1 MFSLKIIVS
10 VLILFVLVSF
20 VPQGFAQ
27 ISLGAPAIQMDV
39 SITIEED
46 GKVHV
51 VHKIASNTRIQQLD
65 LIKGTVSNLRVID
78 EQDADVQFAKIGVED
93 ISSVTIFP
101 TKEIVSVKYDL
112 ADVLELKDGVWT
124 WNFFYP
130 ESTMFLFPKSVDLIF
145 VNDRPVNLGYN
156 DAKGIRC
163 HGCQMILEYIINEPV
178 ITQEVKWQD
187 RAFNVEI
194 RTLAE
199 ITSFNFDQPTKTIS
213 FDVKNDH
220 QFVTLLI
227 PLELLWNPYQVYLD
241 QEPYGVFADEEKVF
255 KHEYAVD
262 KTHVQLNIRP
272 ETAGTIRIIGTS
284 VVPEFPLFVPLVLG
298 MSMVMVLVFRKSFA
312 ARTT

>member
-27 ISLGAPAIQMDV
+27 ISLGIPATQIDV
-39 SITIEED
+39 SVTISED

-51 VHKIASNTRIQQLD
+51 VHKIASNTKAQQLD
-65 LIKGTVSNLRVID
+65 LIDGTVSDLKVID
-78 EQDADVQFAKIGVED
+78 EDGNDIEFAKVGVEN
-93 ISSVTIFP
+93 ISGVTIFP
-101 TKEIVSVKYDL
+101 TRERVIVEYDL

-124 WNFFYP
+124 WDFLYLQ
-130 ESTMFLFPKSVDLIF
+130 STMFLFPKSADLIF
-145 VNDRPVNLGYN
+145 ANGTPVNLGYN

-178 ITQEVKWQD
+178 ITQEVRWQD
-187 RAFNVEI
+187 KAFDVEI

-213 FDVKNDH
+213 FDVKGDH

-241 QEPYGVFADEEKVF
+241 KEPYGVFTDEEKVLR
-255 KHEYAVD
+255 HEYAVD
-262 KTHVQLNIRP
+262 ETHVQLNIRP

-298 MSMVMVLVFRKSFA
+298 MSMIMVLVFRKSLA

>member
-10 VLILFVLVSF
+10 VLILFALVSL

-51 VHKIASNTRIQQLD
+51 VHKIASNTKAQQLD
-65 LIKGTVSNLRVID
+65 LINGTVSNLRVID

-241 QEPYGVFADEEKVF
+241 QEPYGVFADEEKVL

-312 ARTT
+312 AGTT

>member
-27 ISLGAPAIQMDV
+27 ISLGAPANQVDV

-51 VHKIASNTRIQQLD
+51 VHKIASNTKAQQLD

-78 EQDADVQFAKIGVED
+78 EQDADVEFAKVGVED
-93 ISSVTIFP
+93 ISGVTIFP
-101 TKEIVSVKYDL
+101 TKKSVIVEYNL

-124 WNFFYP
+124 WNFLYTQ
-130 ESTMFLFPKSVDLIF
+130 STMFLFPENVDLIF

-163 HGCQMILEYIINEPV
+163 HGCQMILEYVINEPV

-262 KTHVQLNIRP
+262 ETHVQLNIRP

-312 ARTT
+312 AGTT

>member
-27 ISLGAPAIQMDV
+27 ISLGAPAVQKDIRV
-39 SITIEED
+39 TIEED
-46 GKVHV
+46 GNVHV
-51 VHKIASNTRIQQLD
+51 VHKIASNTKAQQLD
-65 LIKGTVSNLRVID
+65 LINGTVSNLRVID
-78 EQDADVQFAKIGVED
+78 EQDADVQFAKVGVED

-101 TKEIVSVKYDL
+101 TKEIVSVEYDL

-130 ESTMFLFPKSVDLIF
+130 ESTMFFFPKSVDLIF

-199 ITSFNFDQPTKTIS
+199 ITSFNFDQPKKTIS

-220 QFVTLLI
+220 QFVTLLV
-227 PLELLWNPYQVYLD
+227 PLKLLWNPYQVYLD
-241 QEPYGVFADEEKVF
+241 QEPYGVFTDEEKVF
-255 KHEYAVD
+255 KHEFVVNE
-262 KTHVQLNIRP
+262 THVQLNIRP

-312 ARTT
+312 SRTT

>member
-27 ISLGAPAIQMDV
+27 ISLGVPAIQMDV

-51 VHKIASNTRIQQLD
+51 VHKIASNTKAQQLD
-65 LIKGTVSNLRVID
+65 LINGTVSNLRVID

-194 RTLAE
+194 ITLAE
-199 ITSFNFDQPTKTIS
+199 ITSFNFDQPKKTIS

-227 PLELLWNPYQVYLD
+227 PLEFLWNPYQVYLD

-255 KHEYAVD
+255 KHEFVVNE
-262 KTHVQLNIRP
+262 THVQLNMRP

-312 ARTT
+312 AGTT

>member
-10 VLILFVLVSF
+10 VLILFVLVS
-20 VPQGFAQ
+20 VIPQSFAQ
-27 ISLGAPAIQMDV
+27 ISLGTPAIQMDV

-51 VHKIASNTRIQQLD
+51 VHKIASNTKAQQLD
-65 LIKGTVSNLRVID
+65 LINGTVSALKVAD
-78 EQDADVQFAKIGVED
+78 EDGNDVEFAKVGVED
-93 ISSVTIFP
+93 VSSVTIFP
-101 TKEIVSVKYDL
+101 TKERVIVEYDL

-124 WNFFYP
+124 WNFLYLQ
-130 ESTMFLFPKSVDLIF
+130 STMFLFPESVDLIF
-145 VNDRPVNLGYN
+145 ANDRPVNLGSN

-178 ITQEVKWQD
+178 IKQEVKWQD
-187 RAFNVEI
+187 KTFDVEI

-199 ITSFNFDQPTKTIS
+199 VTSFNFDQPTKTIS
-213 FDVKNDH
+213 FDVKGVH

-241 QEPYGVFADEEKVF
+241 QEPYGVLADEEKVL

-262 KTHVQLNIRP
+262 DAYVQLNIRP
-272 ETAGTIRIIGTS
+272 ETAGNVRIIGTS
-284 VVPEFPLFVPLVLG
+284 VVPEFPLFVPVVLG
-298 MSMVMVLVFRKSFA
+298 MSMIMVLVFRKSLA

>member
-1 MFSLKIIVS
+1 MFSLKIIVAI
-10 VLILFVLVSF
+10 LILFVLVSS

-27 ISLGAPAIQMDV
+27 ISLGVPAIQMDV
-39 SITIEED
+39 SITIQED

-51 VHKIASNTRIQQLD
+51 VHKIASNTKAQQLE
-65 LIKGTVSNLRVID
+65 LINGTVSNLRVTD
-78 EQDADVQFAKIGVED
+78 EQDVDVEFAKVGVED

-101 TKEIVSVKYDL
+101 TKERVIVEYDL

-124 WNFFYP
+124 WNFLYL
-130 ESTMFLFPKSVDLIF
+130 ESTMFLFPESADLIF

-187 RAFNVEI
+187 RAFDVEI

-220 QFVTLLI
+220 QFVTLFI

-241 QEPYGVFADEEKVF
+241 QEPYGVFADKEKVLR
-255 KHEYAVD
+255 HENAVD
-262 KTHVQLNIRP
+262 ESHVQLNIRP
-272 ETAGTIRIIGTS
+272 ETAGTVRIIGTS

-298 MSMVMVLVFRKSFA
+298 MSMIMVLVFRKSLA

>member
-1 MFSLKIIVS
+1 MFSLKIIVAI
-10 VLILFVLVSF
+10 LILFVLVSF

-27 ISLGAPAIQMDV
+27 ISLGVPATQIDV
-39 SITIEED
+39 RVTINED

-51 VHKIASNTRIQQLD
+51 IHKIASNTKAQQLD
-65 LIKGTVSNLRVID
+65 LIEGTVSDLKVID
-78 EQDADVQFAKIGVED
+78 EDGNDIEFAKVGVED

-101 TKEIVSVKYDL
+101 TRERVIVEYEL

-124 WNFFYP
+124 WDFLYLQ
-130 ESTMFLFPKSVDLIF
+130 STMFLFPQSADLIF
-145 VNDRPVNLGYN
+145 ANDRPVNLGYN

-163 HGCQMILEYIINEPV
+163 HGCQMILEYVIDEPV
-178 ITQEVKWQD
+178 VMQEVKWQD
-187 RAFNVEI
+187 KAFDVEI

-199 ITSFNFDQPTKTIS
+199 ITSFNFNQTTKTIS
-213 FDVKNDH
+213 FDVKGDH

-241 QEPYGVFADEEKVF
+241 KEPYGVFTDEEKVLR
-255 KHEYAVD
+255 HEYAVD
-262 KTHVQLNIRP
+262 ETHVQLNIRP

-298 MSMVMVLVFRKSFA
+298 MSMIMILVFRKSLA

>member
-1 MFSLKIIVS
+1 MFILKIIVS
-10 VLILFVLVSF
+10 ALILFALVSL

-27 ISLGAPAIQMDV
+27 ISLGVPAIQDDIRV
-39 SITIEED
+39 TIEED
-46 GKVHV
+46 GNVHV
-51 VHKIASNTRIQQLD
+51 VHRIAKNTMAQQLD
-65 LIKGTVSNLRVID
+65 LINGTVSNLRVID
-78 EQDADVQFAKIGVED
+78 EQDADVQFAKVGVED

-101 TKEIVSVKYDL
+101 TKEIVSVEYDL
-112 ADVLELKDGVWT
+112 ADVLELKEGVWT
-124 WNFFYP
+124 WNSFYP
-130 ESTMFLFPKSVDLIF
+130 ESTMFFFPKSVDLIF

-194 RTLAE
+194 RTLAN
-199 ITSFNFDQPTKTIS
+199 ITSFNFDQPKKTIS

-241 QEPYGVFADEEKVF
+241 QEPYGVFTDEEKVL

-262 KTHVQLNIRP
+262 ETHVQLNIRP

-298 MSMVMVLVFRKSFA
+298 MSMIMVLVFRKSLA
-312 ARTT
+312 TRTT

>member
-10 VLILFVLVSF
+10 VLILFALVSL

-51 VHKIASNTRIQQLD
+51 VHRIASNTKAQQLD
-65 LIKGTVSNLRVID
+65 LINGTVSNLRVID

-163 HGCQMILEYIINEPV
+163 HGCQMILEYIINKPV

-187 RAFNVEI
+187 RVFNVEI
-194 RTLAE
+194 ITLAE
-199 ITSFNFDQPTKTIS
+199 ITSFNFDQPKKTIS

-298 MSMVMVLVFRKSFA
+298 MSMVMVLVFRKSLA

>member
-1 MFSLKIIVS
+1 MFSLKIIVAI
-10 VLILFVLVSF
+10 LILFVLVSS

-27 ISLGAPAIQMDV
+27 ISLGVPAIQMDV

-51 VHKIASNTRIQQLD
+51 VHKIASNTKAQQLD
-65 LIKGTVSNLRVID
+65 LVSGTVSNLRATD
-78 EQDADVQFAKIGVED
+78 EQDVDVEFAKVGVED
-93 ISSVTIFP
+93 ISGITIFP
-101 TKEIVSVKYDL
+101 TKKIVIVEYDL
-112 ADVLELKDGVWT
+112 ADVLELKNGIWT

-130 ESTMFLFPKSVDLIF
+130 GNTMFLFPKSADLVF
-145 VNDRPVNLGYN
+145 VNERPVNLEYN
-156 DAKGIRC
+156 NAKGIRC
-163 HGCQMILEYIINEPV
+163 HGCEMILEYIINEPV
-178 ITQEVKWQD
+178 IMQEVKWQD
-187 RAFNVEI
+187 RTFNVEI

-241 QEPYGVFADEEKVF
+241 QEPYGVFTDKEKVL
-255 KHEYAVD
+255 KHEYAIE

-272 ETAGTIRIIGTS
+272 ETAGTVRIIGTS

-298 MSMVMVLVFRKSFA
+298 MSMIMVLVFRKSLA
-312 ARTT
+312 SRTT

>member
-27 ISLGAPAIQMDV
+27 ISLGVPAIQMDV

-51 VHKIASNTRIQQLD
+51 VHKIASNTQAQQLNLIEGSVSD
-65 LIKGTVSNLRVID
+65 LKVTD
-78 EQDADVQFAKIGVED
+78 EDGNDIEFAKVGVED

-101 TKEIVSVKYDL
+101 TKERVIVEYDL
-112 ADVLELKDGVWT
+112 ADVLELKDGIWT

-130 ESTMFLFPKSVDLIF
+130 GSTIFLFPKSADLVF
-145 VNDRPVNLGYN
+145 ANDRPVNLGYN

-178 ITQEVKWQD
+178 IMQEVKWQD
-187 RAFNVEI
+187 KAFNVEI
-194 RTLAE
+194 RTLAN
-199 ITSFNFDQPTKTIS
+199 ITSFNFDQQNKTIS
-213 FDVKNDH
+213 FNVENDH
-220 QFVTLLI
+220 QFVTLFI

-241 QEPYGVFADEEKVF
+241 QEPYGVFADKEKVL
-255 KHEYAVD
+255 KHEYAID
-262 KTHVQLNIRP
+262 ETHIQLNIRP

-298 MSMVMVLVFRKSFA
+298 MSMIMVLVFRKSLA

>member
-10 VLILFVLVSF
+10 VLILFALVSL

-27 ISLGAPAIQMDV
+27 ISLGVPAIQMDV

-51 VHKIASNTRIQQLD
+51 VHKIASNTQAQQLNLIEGSVSD
-65 LIKGTVSNLRVID
+65 LKVTD
-78 EQDADVQFAKIGVED
+78 EDGNDIEFAKVGVED

-101 TKEIVSVKYDL
+101 TKERVIVEYDL

-124 WNFFYP
+124 WNFLYL
-130 ESTMFLFPKSVDLIF
+130 ESTMFLFPESADLIF
-145 VNDRPVNLGYN
+145 ANDRPVNLGYN

-178 ITQEVKWQD
+178 IMQEVKWQD
-187 RAFNVEI
+187 RVFNVEI
-194 RTLAE
+194 RTLAN
-199 ITSFNFDQPTKTIS
+199 ITSFNFNQTTKTIS

-241 QEPYGVFADEEKVF
+241 QEPYGVFADKEKVL
-255 KHEYAVD
+255 KHEYAID
-262 KTHVQLNIRP
+262 ETHIQLNIRP

-298 MSMVMVLVFRKSFA
+298 MSMIMVLVFRKSLA

>member
-27 ISLGAPAIQMDV
+27 ISLGVPATQIDV
-39 SITIEED
+39 SVTINED

-51 VHKIASNTRIQQLD
+51 VHKIASNTKAQQLD
-65 LIKGTVSNLRVID
+65 LIEGTVSDLKVTD
-78 EQDADVQFAKIGVED
+78 EDGNDIEFAKVGVED

-101 TKEIVSVKYDL
+101 TRERVIVEYAL
-112 ADVLELKDGVWT
+112 ADVLELKEGVWT
-124 WNFFYP
+124 WDFLYLQ
-130 ESTMFLFPKSVDLIF
+130 STMFLFPKSADLIF
-145 VNDRPVNLGYN
+145 ANDRPVNLGYN

-163 HGCQMILEYIINEPV
+163 HGCQMILEYVINEPV
-178 ITQEVKWQD
+178 VMQEVKWQD
-187 RAFNVEI
+187 KAFDVKI

-213 FDVKNDH
+213 FDVKGDH

-241 QEPYGVFADEEKVF
+241 KEPYGVFTDEEKVLR
-255 KHEYAVD
+255 HEYAVD
-262 KTHVQLNIRP
+262 ETHVQLNIRP

-298 MSMVMVLVFRKSFA
+298 MSMIMVLVFRKSLA

>member
-20 VPQGFAQ
+20 VPQGSAQ
-27 ISLGAPAIQMDV
+27 ISLGVPAIQMDV

-51 VHKIASNTRIQQLD
+51 VHKIASNTQAQQLNLIEGSVSD
-65 LIKGTVSNLRVID
+65 LKVTD
-78 EQDADVQFAKIGVED
+78 EDGNDIEFAKVGVED

-101 TKEIVSVKYDL
+101 TKERVIVEYDL

-130 ESTMFLFPKSVDLIF
+130 GNTMFLFPKSADLIF
-145 VNDRPVNLGYN
+145 ANDRPVNLGYN

-178 ITQEVKWQD
+178 IMQEVKWQD
-187 RAFNVEI
+187 KAFNVEI
-194 RTLAE
+194 RTLAN
-199 ITSFNFDQPTKTIS
+199 ITSFNFDQQNKTIS
-213 FDVKNDH
+213 FNVENDH
-220 QFVTLLI
+220 QFVTLFI

-241 QEPYGVFADEEKVF
+241 QEPYGVFADKEKVL
-255 KHEYAVD
+255 KHEYAID
-262 KTHVQLNIRP
+262 ETHIQLNIRP

-298 MSMVMVLVFRKSFA
+298 MSMIMVLVFRKSLA

>member
-1 MFSLKIIVS
+1 MFILKIIVS
-10 VLILFVLVSF
+10 ALILFALVSL

-27 ISLGAPAIQMDV
+27 ISLGVPAIQDDIRV
-39 SITIEED
+39 TIEED
-46 GKVHV
+46 GNVHV
-51 VHKIASNTRIQQLD
+51 VHRIAKNTMAQQLD
-65 LIKGTVSNLRVID
+65 LINGTVSNLRVID
-78 EQDADVQFAKIGVED
+78 EQDADVQFAKVGVED

-101 TKEIVSVKYDL
+101 TKERVIVEYDL

-124 WNFFYP
+124 WDFLYL
-130 ESTMFLFPKSVDLIF
+130 ESTMFLFPESADLIF
-145 VNDRPVNLGYN
+145 ANGTPVNLGYN

-178 ITQEVKWQD
+178 IIQEVKWQD
-187 RAFNVEI
+187 RTFNVEI
-194 RTLAE
+194 KTLAN
-199 ITSFNFDQPTKTIS
+199 ITSFNFDQPKKTIS

-241 QEPYGVFADEEKVF
+241 QEPYGVFADKEKVL
-255 KHEYAVD
+255 KHEYAID
-262 KTHVQLNIRP
+262 ETHIQLNIRP

-298 MSMVMVLVFRKSFA
+298 MSMIMVLVFRKSLA

>member
-1 MFSLKIIVS
+1 
-10 VLILFVLVSF
+10 
-20 VPQGFAQ
+20 
-27 ISLGAPAIQMDV
+27 
-39 SITIEED
+39 
-46 GKVHV
+46 
-51 VHKIASNTRIQQLD
+51 
-65 LIKGTVSNLRVID
+65 
-78 EQDADVQFAKIGVED
+78 
-93 ISSVTIFP
+93 
-101 TKEIVSVKYDL
+101 
-112 ADVLELKDGVWT
+112 
-124 WNFFYP
+124 
-130 ESTMFLFPKSVDLIF
+130 
-145 VNDRPVNLGYN
+145 VNLGYN

-262 KTHVQLNIRP
+262 ETHVQLNIRP

-298 MSMVMVLVFRKSFA
+298 MSMVMVLVFRKSLA

>member
-1 MFSLKIIVS
+1 MKIIVS
-10 VLILFVLVSF
+10 VLILFALVSL

-27 ISLGAPAIQMDV
+27 ISLGVPAIQMDV

-51 VHKIASNTRIQQLD
+51 VHKIASNTQAQQLNLIEGSVSD
-65 LIKGTVSNLRVID
+65 LKVTD
-78 EQDADVQFAKIGVED
+78 EDGNDIEFAKVGVED

-101 TKEIVSVKYDL
+101 TKERVIVEYDL
-112 ADVLELKDGVWT
+112 ADVLELKDGIWT

-130 ESTMFLFPKSVDLIF
+130 GSTIFLFPKSADLVF
-145 VNDRPVNLGYN
+145 ANDRPVNLGYN

-178 ITQEVKWQD
+178 IMQEVKWQD
-187 RAFNVEI
+187 KAFNVEI
-194 RTLAE
+194 RTLAN
-199 ITSFNFDQPTKTIS
+199 ITSFNFDQQNKTIS
-213 FDVKNDH
+213 FNVENDH
-220 QFVTLLI
+220 QFVTLFI

-241 QEPYGVFADEEKVF
+241 QEPYGVFADKEKVL
-255 KHEYAVD
+255 KHEYAID
-262 KTHVQLNIRP
+262 ETHIQLNIRP

-298 MSMVMVLVFRKSFA
+298 MSMIMVLVFRKSLA

>member
-51 VHKIASNTRIQQLD
+51 VHRIASNTKAQQLD
-65 LIKGTVSNLRVID
+65 LINGTVSNLRVID

-187 RAFNVEI
+187 RVFNVEI
-194 RTLAE
+194 ITLAE
-199 ITSFNFDQPTKTIS
+199 ITSFNFDQPKKTIS

-255 KHEYAVD
+255 KHEYVVNE
-262 KTHVQLNIRP
+262 THVQLNMRP

-298 MSMVMVLVFRKSFA
+298 MSMVMVLVFRKSLA

>member
-10 VLILFVLVSF
+10 VLILFALVSL

-27 ISLGAPAIQMDV
+27 ISLGVPAIQMDV

-51 VHKIASNTRIQQLD
+51 VHKIASNTQAQQLNLIEGSVSD
-65 LIKGTVSNLRVID
+65 LKVTD
-78 EQDADVQFAKIGVED
+78 EDGNDIEFAKVGVED

-101 TKEIVSVKYDL
+101 TKERVIVEYDL

-130 ESTMFLFPKSVDLIF
+130 GNTMFLFPKSADLIF
-145 VNDRPVNLGYN
+145 ANDRPVNLGYN

-178 ITQEVKWQD
+178 IMQEVKWQD
-187 RAFNVEI
+187 RVFNVEI
-194 RTLAE
+194 RTLAN
-199 ITSFNFDQPTKTIS
+199 ITSFNFNQTTKTIS

-241 QEPYGVFADEEKVF
+241 QEPYGVFADKEKVL
-255 KHEYAVD
+255 KHEYAID
-262 KTHVQLNIRP
+262 ETHIQLNIRP

-298 MSMVMVLVFRKSFA
+298 MSMIMVLVFRKSLA

>member
-1 MFSLKIIVS
+1 MFGLKIIVA

-27 ISLGAPAIQMDV
+27 ISLGVPAIQVDV
-39 SITIEED
+39 RVTIEED

-51 VHKIASNTRIQQLD
+51 VHKIAKSDRAQQLD
-65 LIKGTVSNLRVID
+65 LIKGAVSDLRVAD
-78 EQDADVQFAKIGVED
+78 EQGNDKEFAKVGAED
-93 ISSVTIFP
+93 ISGVTIFP
-101 TKEIVSVKYDL
+101 TRERVIVEYDL

-124 WNFFYP
+124 WDFFYP
-130 ESTMFLFPKSVDLIF
+130 QNTMFLFPENVDLIF
-145 VNDRPVNLGYN
+145 TNSRPVNLGYN
-156 DAKGIRC
+156 DAKGILC
-163 HGCQMILEYIINEPV
+163 HGCQMILEYIINEPL

-187 RAFNVEI
+187 RVFNVEI

-199 ITSFNFDQPTKTIS
+199 ITSFNFNQTTKTIS

-227 PLELLWNPYQVYLD
+227 PLELLWNPYHVYLD
-241 QEPYGVFADEEKVF
+241 QEPFEVLADEEQVLKNEF
-255 KHEYAVD
+255 AVG

-298 MSMVMVLVFRKSFA
+298 ISMIMALVFRKSLA
-312 ARTT
+312 TRTT

>member
-1 MFSLKIIVS
+1 MFSLKIIVAI
-10 VLILFVLVSF
+10 LILFVLVSS

-27 ISLGAPAIQMDV
+27 ISLGVPAIQMDV
-39 SITIEED
+39 SITIQED

-51 VHKIASNTRIQQLD
+51 VHKIASNTKAQQLE
-65 LIKGTVSNLRVID
+65 LINGTVSNLRVTD
-78 EQDADVQFAKIGVED
+78 EQDVDVEFAKVGVED

-101 TKEIVSVKYDL
+101 TKERVIVEYDL

-130 ESTMFLFPKSVDLIF
+130 GSTIFLFPKSADLVF
-145 VNDRPVNLGYN
+145 ANDRPVNLGYN

-178 ITQEVKWQD
+178 IMQEVKWQD
-187 RAFNVEI
+187 KAFNVEI
-194 RTLAE
+194 RTLAN
-199 ITSFNFDQPTKTIS
+199 ITSFNFDQQNKTIS
-213 FDVKNDH
+213 FNVENDH
-220 QFVTLLI
+220 QFVTLFI

-241 QEPYGVFADEEKVF
+241 QEPYGVFADKEKVL
-255 KHEYAVD
+255 KHEYAID
-262 KTHVQLNIRP
+262 ETHIQLNIRP

-298 MSMVMVLVFRKSFA
+298 MSMIMVLVFRKSLA

>member
-10 VLILFVLVSF
+10 VLILFVLMSF

-27 ISLGAPAIQMDV
+27 ISLGIPATQVDV
-39 SITIEED
+39 RVTISED

-51 VHKIASNTRIQQLD
+51 VHKIASNTKAQQLD
-65 LIKGTVSNLRVID
+65 LIEGTVSDLKVTD
-78 EQDADVQFAKIGVED
+78 EDGNDIEFAKVGVED
-93 ISSVTIFP
+93 ISGVTIFP
-101 TKEIVSVKYDL
+101 TRERVIVEYDL

-124 WNFFYP
+124 WDFLYLQ
-130 ESTMFLFPKSVDLIF
+130 STMFLFPQSADLIF
-145 VNDRPVNLGYN
+145 TNDRPVNLGYN

-178 ITQEVKWQD
+178 IMQEVKWQD
-187 RAFNVEI
+187 KAFDVEI
-194 RTLAE
+194 RTLAN

-213 FDVKNDH
+213 FDVKGDH

-241 QEPYGVFADEEKVF
+241 KEPYGVFADEEKVLR
-255 KHEYAVD
+255 HEYAVD
-262 KTHVQLNIRP
+262 ETHVQLNIRP

-298 MSMVMVLVFRKSFA
+298 MSMIMVLVFRKSLA

>member
-1 MFSLKIIVS
+1 M
-10 VLILFVLVSF
+10 SF

-27 ISLGAPAIQMDV
+27 ISLGIPATQVDV
-39 SITIEED
+39 RVTISED

-51 VHKIASNTRIQQLD
+51 VHKIASNTKAQQLD
-65 LIKGTVSNLRVID
+65 LIEGTVSDLKVTD
-78 EQDADVQFAKIGVED
+78 EDGNDIEFAKVGVED
-93 ISSVTIFP
+93 ISGVTIFP
-101 TKEIVSVKYDL
+101 TRERVIVEYDL

-124 WNFFYP
+124 WDFLYLQ
-130 ESTMFLFPKSVDLIF
+130 STMFLFPQSADLIF
-145 VNDRPVNLGYN
+145 TNDRPVNLGYN

-178 ITQEVKWQD
+178 IMQEVKWQD
-187 RAFNVEI
+187 KAFDVEI
-194 RTLAE
+194 RTLAN

-213 FDVKNDH
+213 FDVKGDH

-241 QEPYGVFADEEKVF
+241 KEPYGVFADEEKVLR
-255 KHEYAVD
+255 HEYAVD
-262 KTHVQLNIRP
+262 ETHVQLNIRP

-298 MSMVMVLVFRKSFA
+298 MSMIMVLVFRKSLA

>member
-1 MFSLKIIVS
+1 MFNLKIIVA

-20 VPQGFAQ
+20 VPQSFAQ
-27 ISLGAPAIQMDV
+27 ISLGIPATQVDIRV
-39 SITIEED
+39 TIEED

-51 VHKIASNTRIQQLD
+51 VHKIASNTQAQQLD
-65 LIKGTVSNLRVID
+65 LINGTVSNLRVVD
-78 EQDADVQFAKIGVED
+78 EQDADIEFAKVGVED

-101 TKEIVSVKYDL
+101 TKKSVIVEYDL

-124 WNFFYP
+124 WNFLYLQ
-130 ESTMFLFPKSVDLIF
+130 STMFLFPESVDLIF
-145 VNDRPVNLGYN
+145 ANDRPVNLGYN

-163 HGCQMILEYIINEPV
+163 HGCQMVLEYIINEPV
-178 ITQEVKWQD
+178 IKQEVKWQD

-194 RTLAE
+194 RTLNE
-199 ITSFNFDQPTKTIS
+199 VTSFNFDQPTKTIS

-241 QEPYGVFADEEKVF
+241 QEPYGVFADEEKVLR
-255 KHEYAVD
+255 HEYAVD
-262 KTHVQLNIRP
+262 DTHVQLNIRP

-298 MSMVMVLVFRKSFA
+298 MSMIMVLVFRKSLA
-312 ARTT
+312 TRAT